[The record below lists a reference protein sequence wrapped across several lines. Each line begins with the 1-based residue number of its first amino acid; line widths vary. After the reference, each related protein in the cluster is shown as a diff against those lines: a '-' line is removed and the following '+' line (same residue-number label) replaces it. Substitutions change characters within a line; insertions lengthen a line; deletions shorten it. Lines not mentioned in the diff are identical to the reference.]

1 MDSPQDDRLVCLA
14 CGQVH
19 PQARLVSLPDG
30 RQVGNYSE
38 TFRLYCEASWVL
50 RKKRTKRT
58 RLEYL
63 DAVAEKRGVEARI
76 ALRAEMMAIWQSRQ
90 G

>member
-1 MDSPQDDRLVCLA
+1 M
-14 CGQVH
+14 
-19 PQARLVSLPDG
+19 
-30 RQVGNYSE
+30 GNYSE
-38 TFRLYCEASWVL
+38 EYRLYCEASWVL

-76 ALRAEMMAIWQSRQ
+76 ALREEMMRIWQSRQ
-90 G
+90 K